1 MSLKI
6 SNKVIGF
13 EQELKLFKNLFDIK
27 KLPQTLMIQ
36 GLDGIGK
43 YTFCLNLVSSLL
55 KKNTTNIEDGLIS
68 DSNVLILKN
77 ESSEQAVKIDDI
89 RNIINFCQLKSF
101 DDSPKFI
108 IIKNSQFLNVNSVNA
123 LLKLIEQPGEN
134 IYFIFTSSL
143 IDQNIETLMSRC
155 FIKKIFLNK
164 KYYKTI
170 IEKFVFDNN
179 IDDFSENI
187 NFNDTPG
194 IFLRKYFYN
203 LNPNLEK
210 LKKDNQNLFYKI
222 FSTKILESVDLN
234 LNTLKKIKLNL
245 FLNNDIRKIIKK
257 FN

>member
-55 KKNTTNIEDGLIS
+55 KKNNTNIEDELIS

-77 ESSEQAVKIDDI
+77 ESSELAVKIDDI

-101 DDSPKFI
+101 DDLPKFI
-108 IIKNSQFLNVNSVNA
+108 IIKNSQFLNANSVNA

-134 IYFIFTSSL
+134 IFFIFTSDL
-143 IDQNIETLMSRC
+143 IDQNIETLISRC
-155 FIKKIFLNK
+155 FVKKLFLNK
-164 KYYKTI
+164 KYYKAI
-170 IEKFVFDNN
+170 IENFVLDNN
-179 IDDFSENI
+179 LNDFSENI
-187 NFNDTPG
+187 TFHDTPG
-194 IFLRKYFYN
+194 IFLRKYFYH

-210 LKKDNQNLFYKI
+210 LKKDNQILFYKI
-222 FSTKILESVDLN
+222 LSTKILESSDLN
-234 LNTLKKIKLNL
+234 LNILKKIKLNL